1 MKSPFKQGNYRP
13 INLLLL
19 SGLILL
25 APACKGKEA
34 AEHAQPAVL
43 PVKEVRVVSVSA
55 QPAQQQNE
63 VAGTVT
69 AAESATIAAKVAGV
83 ITALPVNLGSAV
95 RQGQVLVKISAG
107 EINAQ
112 LAQAETQ
119 LAQAKR
125 NLEREQRLLAK
136 EAATRESVKN
146 LEEAVR
152 LAEAGLAQAQTMVG
166 YTTLTA
172 PFSGLVSEK
181 IANIGDLATPGTPL
195 LVVENNNRLQVAVPV
210 PEALLARIK
219 SGDLLPLSIPAANFS
234 GSGKVAEISPAGD
247 PASRT
252 AIIKLALT
260 APGLRAGQF
269 ARVTLPGDDA
279 STAAAI
285 TVPAQAVVAFGQMEK
300 IFVVENGTAHLRLVR
315 TGERHDGQVEIL
327 AGLDGGAQVVSE
339 GATQLSDGQPVRVQ
353 P

>member
-1 MKSPFKQGNYRP
+1 MKNPTPPSSFRQL
-13 INLLLL
+13 NLILLA
-19 SGLILL
+19 GVILL

-34 AEHAQPAVL
+34 AEHAQPATL
-43 PVKEVRVVSVSA
+43 PTLEVRVVSVSA
-55 QPAQQQNE
+55 QPAQHQNE
-63 VAGTVT
+63 VVGTVT

-83 ITALPVNLGSAV
+83 ITGLPVNVGSAV
-95 RQGQVLVKISAG
+95 RQGQVLVRISAG

-112 LAQAETQ
+112 LAQADTQ

-136 EAATRESVKN
+136 EAATRETVKN

-152 LAEAGLAQAQTMVG
+152 LAEAGRQQAQTMVG

-172 PFSGLVSEK
+172 PFSGLVAQK
-181 IANIGDLATPGTPL
+181 IANIGDLATPGAPL

-210 PEALLARIK
+210 PEALLAQIK
-219 SGDLLPLSIPAANFS
+219 SGDLLPLAIPAANFS
-234 GSGKVAEISPAGD
+234 GTGKVAEISPAGD

-252 AIIKLALT
+252 ATVKLAVA

-269 ARVTLPGDDA
+269 ARVTLPGVGA
-279 STAAAI
+279 SDNALS
-285 TVPAQAVVAFGQMEK
+285 VPAPAVVAFGQMEK

-315 TGERHDGQVEIL
+315 TGANHDGRVEIL
-327 AGLDGGAQVVSE
+327 AGLAGGEQVVSE
-339 GATQLSDGQPVRVQ
+339 GAAQLSDGQPVRVQ